1 MRLKEGLIITSVCS
15 ALSGCFTA
23 PVRESEVSYTLSQTD
38 FRPPPITAS
47 ISSSSTPGDH
57 PAAHRAAVCPIQW
70 DKESLVGGVEEGTKR
85 VNKRDGLWEPIR
97 AVKRAHLTK
106 RLRLAPRRTP
116 IRSKARRLRMF
127 RTSRDLWDRI
137 RNGMG
142 LPQPERAAIASEIE
156 WFSLKHVYFDQI
168 ADRARPYLHHIVEEI
183 ERREMP
189 LEIALLPIIES
200 AYRPTAYSPAGA
212 AGIWQIIP
220 GTGKRFGLKQN
231 AWYDGR
237 RDILA
242 STQAALDYLGIL
254 HKRFEGDWLLA
265 LAAYNCGEGAVGN
278 AIERN
283 RRAGLSIDFWSL
295 DLPRETQEYVPKLL
309 AISSIIA
316 DPSEHN
322 LVLDPIPNRPYLQE
336 IHTGEGQLSL
346 ERVAALANMSIADL
360 RSLNPGL
367 MGPTTDPSGSHKLLI
382 PISKVRGLQ
391 QRLAKMAMG
400 QRLAIVSPDPARRG
414 KDLSTA
420 ARHPTT
426 AGLLKKKQG
435 GSRKTALGAHSPRK
449 LGSAGR
455 DLERR
460 SLKTRAK
467 GGAKVVLRSP
477 NKPGKLVSRKA
488 KKNGSSARHAKIST
502 TQVRKR
508 GSYVCITC

>member
-23 PVRESEVSYTLSQTD
+23 PVRESEVSYTLPQTD
-38 FRPPPITAS
+38 LRTPITAS
-47 ISSSSTPGDH
+47 TSSSTPRDH
-57 PAAHRAAVCPIQW
+57 PAAHRAGVCPIQW
-70 DKESLVGGVEEGTKR
+70 DKESLAGLEEGIKR
-85 VNKRDGLWEPIR
+85 VNKRDSLWEPIR
-97 AVKRAHLTK
+97 TVKRVHLTK
-106 RLRLAPRRTP
+106 RLHLAPRRTP
-116 IRSKARRLRMF
+116 IQSKARRLRML
-127 RTSRDLWDRI
+127 RASRDLWDRI

-142 LPQPERAAIASEIE
+142 LPQPERAEIASEIE
-156 WFSLKHVYFDQI
+156 WFSLKNVYFDQI
-168 ADRARPYLHHIVEEI
+168 ANRARPYLHHIVEEI

-212 AGIWQIIP
+212 AGIWQIVP

-316 DPSEHN
+316 DPSEHD

-346 ERVAALANMSIADL
+346 ERVAALTNMSIADL

-367 MGPTTDPSGSHKLLI
+367 MGSTTDPSGSHKLVI
-382 PISKVRGLQ
+382 PISKARGLQ
-391 QRLAKMAMG
+391 QRLAAMAKEG
-400 QRLAIVSPDPARRG
+400 S
-414 KDLSTA
+414 
-420 ARHPTT
+420 
-426 AGLLKKKQG
+426 
-435 GSRKTALGAHSPRK
+435 SRKTAPRVHSPRK

-455 DLERR
+455 DLDRR

-467 GGAKVVLRSP
+467 GNVKLDALRSP

-508 GSYVCITC
+508 DGYVCTTC

>member
-1 MRLKEGLIITSVCS
+1 MRLKKGLISTSVCI
-15 ALSGCFTA
+15 ALSGCSTA
-23 PVRESEVSYTLSQTD
+23 PVRESEVSYIPPPQTD
-38 FRPPPITAS
+38 FRTPITAS
-47 ISSSSTPGDH
+47 TSSTPRDH

-70 DKESLVGGVEEGTKR
+70 DKESLAGAEESINKR
-85 VNKRDGLWEPIR
+85 V
-97 AVKRAHLTK
+97 HLTK
-106 RLRLAPRRTP
+106 RLRLAPRRIP
-116 IRSKARRLRMF
+116 IRSKARLRMF

-212 AGIWQIIP
+212 AGIWQIVP
-220 GTGKRFGLKQN
+220 GTGKRFGLKQSS
-231 AWYDGR
+231 WYDGR

-242 STQAALDYLGIL
+242 STQAALDYLDML

-336 IHTGEGQLSL
+336 VPTGGEQISL

-367 MGPTTDPSGSHKLLI
+367 MGPTTDPLGSYKLVI
-382 PISKVRGLQ
+382 PISKAKGLQ
-391 QRLAKMAMG
+391 QRLAAMAMG
-400 QRLAIVSPDPARRG
+400 QR
-414 KDLSTA
+414 KE
-420 ARHPTT
+420 
-426 AGLLKKKQG
+426 
-435 GSRKTALGAHSPRK
+435 GSLRKTAPRAQSPRK
-449 LGSAGR
+449 LESAGR
-455 DLERR
+455 DLDRR

-467 GGAKVVLRSP
+467 GNVKLEALRSP
-477 NKPGKLVSRKA
+477 NKPSKLVSREA
-488 KKNGSSARHAKIST
+488 KKNGSSARKPAKIST

-508 GSYVCITC
+508 DGYVCITC

>member
-23 PVRESEVSYTLSQTD
+23 PVRESEVSYTLPQTD
-38 FRPPPITAS
+38 LRTPITAS
-47 ISSSSTPGDH
+47 TSSSTPRDH
-57 PAAHRAAVCPIQW
+57 PAAHRAGVCPIQW
-70 DKESLVGGVEEGTKR
+70 DKESLAGGLEEGIKR
-85 VNKRDGLWEPIR
+85 VNKRDSIWEPIR
-97 AVKRAHLTK
+97 TVKRVHLTK

-127 RTSRDLWDRI
+127 GTSRDLWDRI

-142 LPQPERAAIASEIE
+142 LPQPERAEIASEIE

-168 ADRARPYLHHIVEEI
+168 ATRARPYLHHIVEEI

-212 AGIWQIIP
+212 AGIWQIVPI
-220 GTGKRFGLKQN
+220 TGKRFGLKQN

-242 STQAALDYLGIL
+242 STQAALDYLGVL
-254 HKRFEGDWLLA
+254 HRRFEGDWLLA

-316 DPSEHN
+316 DPSEHD

-367 MGPTTDPSGSHKLLI
+367 MGPTTGPLGSHKLVI
-382 PISKVRGLQ
+382 PISKARGLQ
-391 QRLAKMAMG
+391 QRLAAMA
-400 QRLAIVSPDPARRG
+400 
-414 KDLSTA
+414 KE
-420 ARHPTT
+420 
-426 AGLLKKKQG
+426 G
-435 GSRKTALGAHSPRK
+435 GSHKTAPRAHSPRK

-455 DLERR
+455 DLDRR

-467 GGAKVVLRSP
+467 GNVKLDALRSP

-508 GSYVCITC
+508 DGYVCTTC

>member
-23 PVRESEVSYTLSQTD
+23 PVRESEVSYTFPQTD
-38 FRPPPITAS
+38 LRTPITAS
-47 ISSSSTPGDH
+47 TSSTPRDH

-70 DKESLVGGVEEGTKR
+70 DKESLAGLEEGIKR

-97 AVKRAHLTK
+97 AVKRVHLTK
-106 RLRLAPRRTP
+106 RLRLAPPRIP

-127 RTSRDLWDRI
+127 RTSRDLWERI

-142 LPQPERAAIASEIE
+142 LPQPERAEIASEIE

-168 ADRARPYLHHIVEEI
+168 VDRARPYLHHIVEEI

-212 AGIWQIIP
+212 AGIWQIVP

-309 AISSIIA
+309 AISTIIA

-367 MGPTTDPSGSHKLLI
+367 MGPTTDPSGSYKLVI
-382 PISKVRGLQ
+382 PISKARGLQ
-391 QRLAKMAMG
+391 QRLAAMARG
-400 QRLAIVSPDPARRG
+400 QRLAIVSPDPAGRG
-414 KDLSTA
+414 KDLSTV

-426 AGLLKKKQG
+426 ADLKKKQG
-435 GSRKTALGAHSPRK
+435 GSRKTAQRAHSPRK

-455 DLERR
+455 DLDRR

-467 GGAKVVLRSP
+467 GNVKLDALRSP

-488 KKNGSSARHAKIST
+488 KKDSSSARHAKINT

-508 GSYVCITC
+508 DGYVCITC

>member
-1 MRLKEGLIITSVCS
+1 MRLKEDLIIISVCS

-23 PVRESEVSYTLSQTD
+23 PVRESEVSYIPPPQTD
-38 FRPPPITAS
+38 FRPPPTAAS
-47 ISSSSTPGDH
+47 TSSTPRDDH

-70 DKESLVGGVEEGTKR
+70 NKESLAGAEESIDKQ
-85 VNKRDGLWEPIR
+85 V
-97 AVKRAHLTK
+97 HLTK

-116 IRSKARRLRMF
+116 IRSKARLRML

-142 LPQPERAAIASEIE
+142 LPQPERAETE
-156 WFSLKHVYFDQI
+156 WFFLTQVYFDQI

-200 AYRPTAYSPAGA
+200 AYRPTAYSPTGA
-212 AGIWQIIP
+212 AGIWQIVP
-220 GTGKRFGLKQN
+220 DTGKRFGLKQN

-242 STQAALDYLGIL
+242 STQAALDYLDIL

-265 LAAYNCGEGAVGN
+265 LAAYNCGEGAVES

-295 DLPRETQEYVPKLL
+295 DLPRETEEYVPKLL
-309 AISSIIA
+309 AVSSIIA

-336 IHTGEGQLSL
+336 VPIGGGQISL
-346 ERVAALANMSIADL
+346 ERMAALANMSIADL

-367 MGPTTDPSGSHKLLI
+367 VGPTTDPVGSYKLLI
-382 PISKVRGLQ
+382 PISKAKGLQ
-391 QRLAKMAMG
+391 QRLAAMAMG
-400 QRLAIVSPDPARRG
+400 QR
-414 KDLSTA
+414 KE
-420 ARHPTT
+420 
-426 AGLLKKKQG
+426 
-435 GSRKTALGAHSPRK
+435 GSLRKTAVRAHSPRK

-455 DLERR
+455 DLDRR

-467 GGAKVVLRSP
+467 GGVKVALRSP
-477 NKPGKLVSRKA
+477 NKPSKLVSREA
-488 KKNGSSARHAKIST
+488 KKNGSSARKHAKIST
-502 TQVRKR
+502 AEVRKR
-508 GSYVCITC
+508 DGYVCITC

>member
-1 MRLKEGLIITSVCS
+1 ML
-15 ALSGCFTA
+15 
-23 PVRESEVSYTLSQTD
+23 
-38 FRPPPITAS
+38 
-47 ISSSSTPGDH
+47 
-57 PAAHRAAVCPIQW
+57 
-70 DKESLVGGVEEGTKR
+70 
-85 VNKRDGLWEPIR
+85 
-97 AVKRAHLTK
+97 
-106 RLRLAPRRTP
+106 
-116 IRSKARRLRMF
+116 

-142 LPQPERAAIASEIE
+142 LPQPERAETE
-156 WFSLKHVYFDQI
+156 WFFLSQVYFDQI

-200 AYRPTAYSPAGA
+200 AYRPTAYSPTGA
-212 AGIWQIIP
+212 AGIWQIVP

-231 AWYDGR
+231 SWYDGR

-242 STQAALDYLGIL
+242 STQAALDYLRIL

-265 LAAYNCGEGAVGN
+265 LAAYNCGEGAVEN

-336 IHTGEGQLSL
+336 VPIGGEQISL

-367 MGPTTDPSGSHKLLI
+367 MGPTTDPSGSYKLVI
-382 PISKVRGLQ
+382 PISKAKGLQ
-391 QRLAKMAMG
+391 QRLAAMAMG
-400 QRLAIVSPDPARRG
+400 QR
-414 KDLSTA
+414 KE
-420 ARHPTT
+420 
-426 AGLLKKKQG
+426 
-435 GSRKTALGAHSPRK
+435 GSLRKTAPRAHSPKK

-455 DLERR
+455 DLDRR

-467 GGAKVVLRSP
+467 EGVKLDALRSP
-477 NKPGKLVSRKA
+477 NKPGKLASREA
-488 KKNGSSARHAKIST
+488 KRNGSSARKPAKISAA
-502 TQVRKR
+502 QARKR
-508 GSYVCITC
+508 DGYVCISC

>member
-23 PVRESEVSYTLSQTD
+23 PVRESEVSYTLPQTEL
-38 FRPPPITAS
+38 RTPITAS
-47 ISSSSTPGDH
+47 TSSSTPRDH
-57 PAAHRAAVCPIQW
+57 LAAHRAGVCPIQW
-70 DKESLVGGVEEGTKR
+70 DKESLAGLEEGIKR
-85 VNKRDGLWEPIR
+85 VNKRDGLREPIR
-97 AVKRAHLTK
+97 AVKRVHLTK

-127 RTSRDLWDRI
+127 GTSRDLWDRI

-142 LPQPERAAIASEIE
+142 LPQPERAEIASEIE

-212 AGIWQIIP
+212 AGIWQIVP

-254 HKRFEGDWLLA
+254 HRRFEGDWLLA

-316 DPSEHN
+316 DPSEHD

-367 MGPTTDPSGSHKLLI
+367 VGPTTDPSGSHKLVI
-382 PISKVRGLQ
+382 PISKARGLQ
-391 QRLAKMAMG
+391 QRLAAMA
-400 QRLAIVSPDPARRG
+400 
-414 KDLSTA
+414 KE
-420 ARHPTT
+420 
-426 AGLLKKKQG
+426 G
-435 GSRKTALGAHSPRK
+435 GSRKTALRAHSPRK

-455 DLERR
+455 DLDRR

-467 GGAKVVLRSP
+467 GNVKLDALRSP

-508 GSYVCITC
+508 DGYVCITC